1 MAREREL
8 AADLSVAE
16 ELMGGATLED
26 SALASPPFSP
36 VTLYSRKKISSHGD
50 GILTHC

>member
-26 SALASPPFSP
+26 SALGHSPFCVNSRAIVKASVGVREYF
-36 VTLYSRKKISSHGD
+36 G
-50 GILTHC
+50 